1 MPPNALPKTRTS
13 QPRLIPLTPAFSP
26 FTRRRTS
33 QLSPS
38 TAFFARLLRCSPP
51 STSLPLSF
59 LHFGQISFDFSWVS
73 LILQNGGPGIV
84 GWLSVGV
91 LGIGG
96 QGLPI
101 WLIGYVACVVD
112 LPFGFTVER
121 IVAGNWPILDES
133 ESDWKSHAAAIAQS
147 IHLIKRRMKKLVLRL
162 DLLSRELNKPDI
174 WDDPMHAGKISH
186 EHGSLMGKM
195 KEVRAFERELLEH
208 IDMVKLA
215 REEDDAEMESESL
228 KALLR
233 MRRNSKE
240 KELQALLS
248 GELDSCS
255 CYIEDSTFEF
265 ERKRNRPERY
275 DRNLTENT
283 LKA

>member
-1 MPPNALPKTRTS
+1 
-13 QPRLIPLTPAFSP
+13 
-26 FTRRRTS
+26 
-33 QLSPS
+33 
-38 TAFFARLLRCSPP
+38 
-51 STSLPLSF
+51 
-59 LHFGQISFDFSWVS
+59 
-73 LILQNGGPGIV
+73 
-84 GWLSVGV
+84 
-91 LGIGG
+91 
-96 QGLPI
+96 
-101 WLIGYVACVVD
+101 
-112 LPFGFTVER
+112 GFTVER
-121 IVAGNWPILDES
+121 IVASNWPILDES

-195 KEVRAFERELLEH
+195 KEVGAFERELLEH

-248 GELDSCS
+248 RELDSCS
-255 CYIEDSTFEF
+255 CYIEVYWNNIFRFSS
-265 ERKRNRPERY
+265 RNRAHWQMRY
-275 DRNLTENT
+275 LSQVAESDVNT
-283 LKA
+283 VCFADDTGHLRYSGSDDNFCKLFWLPDESHKAVVLSEPNHQ